1 MKKEKETT
9 LAKQFLKIVLSH
21 LKALGIIF
29 LVFYF
34 MGVAFWAIHDIVTM
48 IMEILI
54 FVVYVGIMAS
64 AGNSCATY
72 DLKQYSKT
80 KAFAIKGILLAI
92 PVVLLN
98 FGMWGALQWVYGANM
113 SDTVKNI
120 MQTVFF
126 VWTVPYN
133 FFLKPNHASVQL
145 IGQIMMYTVPFIVV
159 GGGYLAGYKKWDVYS
174 KLDKLVFE
182 QKKNKKK

>member
-34 MGVAFWAIHDIVTM
+34 MGVAFWAIHDVVTM

-54 FVVYVGIMAS
+54 FVVYIGIMAS
-64 AGNSCATY
+64 AGNACATY

-80 KAFAIKGILLAI
+80 KPFAIKGILLAI

-98 FGMWGALQWVYGANM
+98 LGMWGALQWVHGANM
-113 SDTVKNI
+113 SVTIKNI

-133 FFLKPNHASVQL
+133 FFLKPDGPSVRL
-145 IGQIMMYTVPFIVV
+145 IGQIMMYAVPFITI
-159 GGGYLAGYKKWDVYS
+159 GAGYFAGYKRWDVYA
-174 KLDKLVFE
+174 KLDKIVFE
-182 QKKNKKK
+182 QKKTKKK